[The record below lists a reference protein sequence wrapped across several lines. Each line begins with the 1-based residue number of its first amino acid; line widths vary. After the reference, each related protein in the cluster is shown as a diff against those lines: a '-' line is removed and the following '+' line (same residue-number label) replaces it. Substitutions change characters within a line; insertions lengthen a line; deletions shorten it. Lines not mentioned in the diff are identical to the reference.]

1 MYSVRKPVFF
11 LSHWWEDTMVLN
23 VLYSCVLNVLVL
35 NILYSLSFFFF
46 SVYVPRFYIY
56 KGTNQVVN
64 IISWNNT
71 GLSF

>member
-1 MYSVRKPVFF
+1 
-11 LSHWWEDTMVLN
+11 MVLN

-35 NILYSLSFFFF
+35 NVLYSLFFLF

-56 KGTNQVVN
+56 KGTDQVVY
-64 IISWNNT
+64 ITLWNST